1 MQVASSQAAPI
12 LKAGEEWN
20 YVIAMLAYR
29 GKLTKEQYFAAYKK
43 RQSIKNE
50 QHIMQILYELGYIN
64 YHDFAEFIIEIF
76 GDSLTLIRGH
86 SSQLHVKKDDV
97 KPRYFYGETEVSPC
111 FTPVLN
117 EYRTQFVLN
126 YDDFSIMNERV
137 THSASSSSDKERPI
151 FDFNFEQ
158 MVRDAANQGASD
170 VHIIPK
176 ENFYYVFFRKNGDL
190 VEQEKYLL
198 DIEIGFEFVRQ
209 IKIEASPSSRGN
221 FKADNHIAPQDAR
234 LLYGDIDLR
243 LVFIPDGI
251 NGQRMSVIA
260 RVIKKTIIRDP
271 DLKAKG
277 FHDPII
283 AAINRTSRL
292 EGGFIILSG
301 ITGSGKSTLLAD
313 ILATIDKRRRVLTIE
328 DPIEYVLSGKN
339 ITQHQLYIPSDESD
353 KDRMGYLEFTKAA
366 KRADPNVLS
375 IGEMRKN
382 PDLIDA
388 VSEMVYAGQ
397 LVYTTIHIQSC
408 FKVVHAMEHVF
419 KMNRESVVPSIF
431 LSINMKLTKK
441 LCDHCKTED
450 TEKTNLSRLN
460 ELKSKLRYESKE
472 SLDEFL
478 NSKDRYTTYLHNPDG
493 CPKCGYTGYAGRVPM
508 YEYFEPTVE
517 LIDFILK
524 TNPTNYDIEKY
535 VCSRNIGQNRLDTYV
550 QRLIDGEVDTSQAIL
565 DAIL

>member
-1 MQVASSQAAPI
+1 FI
-12 LKAGEEWN
+12 L
-20 YVIAMLAYR
+20 
-29 GKLTKEQYFAAYKK
+29 
-43 RQSIKNE
+43 S
-50 QHIMQILYELGYIN
+50 
-64 YHDFAEFIIEIF
+64 
-76 GDSLTLIRGH
+76 
-86 SSQLHVKKDDV
+86 
-97 KPRYFYGETEVSPC
+97 
-111 FTPVLN
+111 
-117 EYRTQFVLN
+117 
-126 YDDFSIMNERV
+126 YDDYSIMDERV
-137 THSASSSSDKERPI
+137 SHSVLSGSDKEKI
-151 FDFNFEQ
+151 TVDFTFEN
-158 MVRDAANQGASD
+158 MARDAANQGASD
-170 VHIIPK
+170 IHIIPK
-176 ENFYYVFFRKNGDL
+176 EKFYYVFFRKNGDL
-190 VEQEKYLL
+190 IEQEKYLL
-198 DIEIGFEFVRQ
+198 DIERGFDFVTL
-209 IKIEASPSSRGN
+209 IKLDASATSKGG
-221 FKADNHIAPQDAR
+221 FKADKHIAPQDAR
-234 LLYGDIDLR
+234 VVYGDIDLR
-243 LVFIPDGI
+243 LVFIPDGL
-251 NGQRMSVIA
+251 NGQRMAVIA

-283 AAINRTSRL
+283 TAINRTSRL

-339 ITQHQLYIPSDESD
+339 ITQHQLYIPPDEED

-431 LSINMKLTKK
+431 LSINMKLTKR
-441 LCDHCKTED
+441 LCDHCKNED
-450 TEKTNLSRLN
+450 TEKNNISRLN
-460 ELKSKLRYESKE
+460 ELKPKFRYESKE

-478 NSKDRYTTYLHNPDG
+478 SSKDSYVTYLHNPEG
-493 CPKCGYTGYAGRVPM
+493 CPKCGYTGYSGRVPM
-508 YEYFEPTVE
+508 YEYFEPSVE

-524 TNPTNYDIEKY
+524 SNPTNYDIEKY
-535 VCSRNIGQNRLDTYV
+535 VCSRNLGQNRLDTYI
-550 QRLIDGEVDTSQAIL
+550 QRLIDGEVDTSQVIL
-565 DAIL
+565 DSIL